1 MSVVRCA
8 SAGLCDH
15 PVRDPNWV
23 VCASTAREDT
33 EHSLT
38 CRIAVVDRAYDAT
51 ALAAIVSA
59 HRMSG
64 SVLVV
69 TGLAT
74 LFAADERA
82 PHARRRCI
90 IVQASRP
97 VVGVPDGRRYSQ
109 TRRGLPLDNRTPSRL
124 RYQCRSAKVISSRV
138 TATIALHGTVVMVR
152 SRIASR
158 IVSRHPALA
167 ASISASH
174 RVRPRGPG
182 FRRSATGA
190 S

>member
-1 MSVVRCA
+1 M
-8 SAGLCDH
+8 
-15 PVRDPNWV
+15 PNSGRL
-23 VCASTAREDT
+23 A
-33 EHSLT
+33 
-38 CRIAVVDRAYDAT
+38 RAYDAT

-97 VVGVPDGRRYSQ
+97 VVGVPGWAAL
-109 TRRGLPLDNRTPSRL
+109 LPNEARPS
-124 RYQCRSAKVISSRV
+124 A
-138 TATIALHGTVVMVR
+138 
-152 SRIASR
+152 
-158 IVSRHPALA
+158 
-167 ASISASH
+167 
-174 RVRPRGPG
+174 
-182 FRRSATGA
+182 
-190 S
+190 